1 MSETDFDVLQK
12 KLAEALETLPMEKTK
27 THISNRE
34 KNQNFK
40 RARKAKKVAKLSR
53 RKNRK

>member
-27 THISNRE
+27 NHISNRE
-34 KNQNFK
+34 KNQRFK